1 MFIFDAIYA
10 VMKLVI
16 VCLGTFFLCAITLG
30 KSQPFHKMA
39 RRIDRRNAKKMHRY
53 YLNHN

>member
-1 MFIFDAIYA
+1 MFIFDAVYA
-10 VMKLVI
+10 VMKLVV

-39 RRIDRRNAKKMHRY
+39 RRIDRRNAKKVRC
-53 YLNHN
+53 YLSTN

>member
-1 MFIFDAIYA
+1 MFVFDAIYA

-30 KSQPFHKMA
+30 KSAPFHKMA
-39 RRIDRRNAKKMHRY
+39 RRIDQRNAKKMHN
-53 YLNHN
+53 YLSNN